1 MHYIIIFE
9 MVHYIAVSVS
19 VAEVIGGN
27 SLVSGFYQVLLI
39 KKNCGVTLLA
49 EFVAFFSCQ
58 SLQFGNPLVGNYLSI
73 WILERDV
80 SRCMIAMVMRI
91 AKVQNG
97 FAFGRNSVKN
107 GLYCIGELGIYYN
120 KSLFSFQQ
128 AHSTATVGEPAY

>member
-9 MVHYIAVSVS
+9 MVHYIAISVS

-58 SLQFGNPLVGNYLSI
+58 SLQFGNTAMGHYFSI
-73 WILERDV
+73 RIFK
-80 SRCMIAMVMRI
+80 SIISGSMIAMVMRI
-91 AKVQNG
+91 AEVQNRLT
-97 FAFGRNSVKN
+97 FG
-107 GLYCIGELGIYYN
+107 
-120 KSLFSFQQ
+120 
-128 AHSTATVGEPAY
+128 